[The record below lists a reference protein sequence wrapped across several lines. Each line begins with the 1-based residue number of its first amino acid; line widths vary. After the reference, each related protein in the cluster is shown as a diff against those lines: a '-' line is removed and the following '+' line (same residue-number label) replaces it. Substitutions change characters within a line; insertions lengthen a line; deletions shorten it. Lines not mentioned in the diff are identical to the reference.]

1 MKIIYQNKQKYSECS
16 LVAALNA
23 SYCLGES
30 FISPNSKEYERL
42 VDLTGARF
50 GSCINV
56 EKAYDY
62 LRLKY
67 IDVKPEWNSIYFAMD
82 KNLPISIS
90 VNTDKHGLHSIV
102 IVKMRSNNKKGWYD
116 LKVPNL
122 NSYTNK
128 KMWIHLKKLEKITNV
143 RKNIGPEYGFFRI
156 FYIQKFYRDLKNRGK
171 NE

>member
-1 MKIIYQNKQKYSECS
+1 MKTIYQNEQKYSECQ
-16 LVAALNA
+16 LVVALNA
-23 SYCLGES
+23 SYCLGEP
-30 FISPNSKEYERL
+30 FISPNSEEYERL
-42 VDLTGARF
+42 VDLTGGRC

-82 KNLPISIS
+82 KNLPISVG
-90 VNTDKHGLHSIV
+90 VNTDKHGLHNIV
-102 IVKMRSNNKKGWYD
+102 IIKMRSNNKIGWYD

-122 NSYTNK
+122 NPYTNK

-156 FYIQKFYRDLKNRGK
+156 FYIQKFYRDLKNRRK
-171 NE
+171 K